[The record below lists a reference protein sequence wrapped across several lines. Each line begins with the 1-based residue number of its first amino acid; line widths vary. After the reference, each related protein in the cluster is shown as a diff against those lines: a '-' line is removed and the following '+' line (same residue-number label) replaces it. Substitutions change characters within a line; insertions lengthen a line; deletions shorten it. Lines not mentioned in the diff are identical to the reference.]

1 MKILNVFYYKCSQI
15 ITITFSSLPS
25 SKPDTYKA
33 FVSSFGS
40 VFISTDAPAFKAAD
54 EEEGCTG
61 TDEGVMVLAVC
72 DWRLGKKANKTS
84 IKKEQ
89 MHLEK
94 LNYSSR
100 KTVIKIIF

>member
-1 MKILNVFYYKCSQI
+1 MQPNN
-15 ITITFSSLPS
+15 ITTTFSSLPS

-72 DWRLGKKANKTS
+72 DWRLGKK
-84 IKKEQ
+84 KKSQ
-89 MHLEK
+89 
-94 LNYSSR
+94 
-100 KTVIKIIF
+100 